1 MRDSRA
7 SLLVKISIILQL
19 ITLWFVALVFIQVDT
34 PTSNDL
40 IMIMRPITD
49 LVVGVIP
56 VLILV
61 IVVSLFA
68 K

>member
-1 MRDSRA
+1 MEDSKI
-7 SLLVKISIILQL
+7 SLLVKLSLMSQL

-40 IMIMRPITD
+40 IMIMGPITD

-56 VLILV
+56 VPILV
-61 IVVSLFA
+61 ISVSLFT